1 MEVEV
6 EVKYESDRLLEELK
20 LEYEYELDTL
30 EEIYMVLIEN
40 VESRSPSFEEILE
53 NVNVMKAYYE
63 EELYKVKEKL
73 KKIFRITIYAK
84 KENPNQS

>member
-1 MEVEV
+1 MEV

-30 EEIYMVLIEN
+30 EEIYMLLIEKN
-40 VESRSPSFEEILE
+40 VESRSHSFEQILE

-63 EELYKVKEKL
+63 KELYMVKEKL

>member
-1 MEVEV
+1 MEV

-30 EEIYMVLIEN
+30 EEIYMVLMEN
-40 VESRSPSFEEILE
+40 VESRSHSFEQILE
-53 NVNVMKAYYE
+53 NVNEMKAYYE
-63 EELYKVKEKL
+63 KELYMVKEKL

>member
-1 MEVEV
+1 M

-30 EEIYMVLIEN
+30 EEIYMVLMEN

-73 KKIFRITIYAK
+73 KKIFRINIYAK

>member
-1 MEVEV
+1 MED

-30 EEIYMVLIEN
+30 EEIYMLLMEKN
-40 VESRSPSFEEILE
+40 LESRSHSFEEILE

-63 EELYKVKEKL
+63 KELYMVKEKL
-73 KKIFRITIYAK
+73 KKNIQNNYIC
-84 KENPNQS
+84 